1 MGGVLT
7 STNLTG
13 VVEDDLGVEGSGL
26 LGGVVL
32 GDLRYSLGV
41 KGAPGFECWTK
52 GHIFSSVVLPSAEG
66 YSRLWANLVSS
77 YLAVISTNRIHYS
90 TMTLGDSLSSDPAST
105 PASPGQGSLSSLPNT
120 PLPSDISH
128 PSVSIQSVK
137 ESSWG
142 DVAVLDKTSN
152 NYAAWS

>member
-1 MGGVLT
+1 MPVT
-7 STNLTG
+7 ERPHPSEANCYHQKNRP
-13 VVEDDLGVEGSGL
+13 
-26 LGGVVL
+26 
-32 GDLRYSLGV
+32 LRPPAAQ
-41 KGAPGFECWTK
+41 KR
-52 GHIFSSVVLPSAEG
+52 HIFSSVVLPSAEG

-77 YLAVISTNRIHYS
+77 YPAVISTNRIHYS
-90 TMTLGDSLSSDPAST
+90 TMTLGNSLSSDPAST